1 MNPKLAAV
9 AVVIVLIFFFG
20 QRFIKT
26 VPPGHVAVAVL
37 FGEVMPTPRQ
47 EGLHFPVNP
56 LYSWVDY
63 DTREK
68 TLKET
73 AQVPTQDQL
82 QTTVDVSVQF
92 EINGAMAPEILQN
105 VGTQAQAVNVYL
117 TPKLRSLV
125 REQGKMIPKAE
136 DFFLEKTQQIL
147 EGNLEAGLRTYLE
160 PKGIIIKAVLVRDIN
175 LPAVLTQ
182 AIEQKKEREQAVE
195 RQKAELERFRTEQ
208 LQQVAAAEAKRKAAE
223 EEAAQIR
230 ILAEAQAFEIREIN
244 KAVAGNQSYIQLQ
257 SLNALKEISKDPAAK
272 LYFMDGSSTQPLPLM
287 NLGEPMG
294 GRR

>member
-20 QRFIKT
+20 QRFVKT
-26 VPPGHVAVAVL
+26 VPPGHVAVAIL
-37 FGEVMPTPRQ
+37 FGEVMPTPYQ

-147 EGNLEAGLRTYLE
+147 EGNLEAGLRSYLE

>member
-9 AVVIVLIFFFG
+9 SVVIVLIFFFG

-37 FGEVMPTPRQ
+37 FGEVKATPYQ

-147 EGNLEAGLRTYLE
+147 EGNLEAGLRSYLE

-257 SLNALKEISKDPAAK
+257 SLEALKEISKDPAAK

>member
-20 QRFIKT
+20 QRFVKT

-37 FGEVMPTPRQ
+37 FGEVMPTPYQ

-147 EGNLEAGLRTYLE
+147 EGNLEAGLRSYLE

-272 LYFMDGSSTQPLPLM
+272 LYFMDGSSGQPLPLM

>member
-20 QRFIKT
+20 QRFVKT

-37 FGEVMPTPRQ
+37 FGEVMPVPYQ

-92 EINGAMAPEILQN
+92 EISGAMAPQILQN

-147 EGNLEAGLRTYLE
+147 EGNLEAGLRAYLE
-160 PKGIIIKAVLVRDIN
+160 PKGIVIKAVLVRDIN

-244 KAVAGNQSYIQLQ
+244 KAIAGNQSYIQLQ
-257 SLNALKEISKDPAAK
+257 SLDALKEISKDPAAK

-287 NLGEPMG
+287 NIGEPMG